1 MFATAAPTTAP
12 AATRPSNGPGAIRS
26 PIFGSLSPTSSPT
39 ASMAVILAMS
49 RSRRLPTRVLPML
62 SGLSARACAT
72 AAIPVMERAPVAPA
86 IIAIGATKGVSVS
99 MWSDRARTRP
109 TAKAVRL
116 SELHELS
123 SATNC
128 CLTHFARTIAS
139 SHPCRAVAVTCLES
153 FVNSRLCLVM
163 AAVGAAAACA
173 PAHSEN
179 ADLDKLSRGV
189 VGTTAVTYYDVHG
202 RTPGDVARS
211 MQELGPEA
219 NGSFGHA
226 RASYSSTW
234 HARNDGSGRCDLTS
248 VQVTMVSQM
257 MLPRWT

>member
-1 MFATAAPTTAP
+1 
-12 AATRPSNGPGAIRS
+12 
-26 PIFGSLSPTSSPT
+26 
-39 ASMAVILAMS
+39 
-49 RSRRLPTRVLPML
+49 
-62 SGLSARACAT
+62 
-72 AAIPVMERAPVAPA
+72 
-86 IIAIGATKGVSVS
+86 
-99 MWSDRARTRP
+99 
-109 TAKAVRL
+109 
-116 SELHELS
+116 
-123 SATNC
+123 
-128 CLTHFARTIAS
+128 
-139 SHPCRAVAVTCLES
+139 
-153 FVNSRLCLVM
+153 M

-257 MLPRWT
+257 MLPRWTPPADTLPGVAAEWQRFMVALQRHDAEHKNISGRGARQILDGLLALKTFCSEVPRDVKRLTDSIVVQTQDRQAAYDVKTHQGGTQGAVFLARLP